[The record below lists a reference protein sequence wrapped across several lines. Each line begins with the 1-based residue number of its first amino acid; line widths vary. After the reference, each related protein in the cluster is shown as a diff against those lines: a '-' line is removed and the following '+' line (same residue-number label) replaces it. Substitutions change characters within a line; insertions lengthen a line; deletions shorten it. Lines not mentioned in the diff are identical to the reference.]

1 MMIFLDPA
9 SRQNYL
15 LPVLG
20 LCPLVT
26 VAVSLKAALAI
37 SVVCIIAIVV
47 VNGLVSATRHLW
59 PFPMQLSVI
68 LLINAAVVSLAHMFL
83 QFCCYEIS
91 LTLGIY
97 IPLMA
102 MNCLMI
108 AWAEEYS
115 LQHGMMDSVVNG
127 LKAGLVLLL
136 VLTVTGSIREH
147 AGLVLLQQPFGAF
160 FMLALMLALFNVIHT
175 HGQSAAG

>member
-1 MMIFLDPA
+1 MTILDPA
-9 SRQNYL
+9 SRQDTL

-20 LCPLVT
+20 LCPLLT

-47 VNGLVSATRHLW
+47 VNGLISATRQLW
-59 PFPMQLSVI
+59 PLSLQLTVI
-68 LLINAAVVSLAHMFL
+68 LLVNAGVVSLAHLLL
-83 QFCCYEIS
+83 QLCCYEIS

-102 MNCLMI
+102 MNCLVI

-115 LQHGMMDSVVNG
+115 LRHGMMVSVING
-127 LKAGLVLLL
+127 LRAGLILLL
-136 VLTVTGSIREH
+136 VLTVTGFIREH
-147 AGLVLLQQPFGAF
+147 SGLVLLKQPFGAF
-160 FMLALMLALFNVIHT
+160 FMLALILALFNVIHT
-175 HGQSAAG
+175 RRRTAAG